1 MKRRN
6 FLKTSLATLPFIT
19 INPTSLFS
27 IVKTNFN
34 IPFKKSDFGDDFLWG
49 VATASYQIEGAWN
62 EDGKGVSIWDT
73 FSQKKKNILNG
84 DNGSVACNFYHS
96 YEKDIQIVKDLN
108 LDVFR
113 FSISWTRIL
122 PNGFGEV
129 NKKGIAFYHK
139 VIDKC
144 LALGIQPWITCYHWD
159 LPQAL
164 EDKGGWAN
172 RTVIDWFS
180 NYVEIIAKEYGD
192 KVKNWMVF
200 NEQMSFVAAGYMGG
214 MHAPGK
220 MNLKKF
226 FKAIHYSNL
235 AHAEGGRVLRGII
248 KNGNIGST
256 WSCSS
261 VEPKTQ
267 AKKHI
272 KAAKKADALFN
283 RMFIEPSLG
292 LGYPFEDLSFINPI
306 KKYILEGD
314 EERIKFDFDFIGC
327 QNYFRTVAKHSVW
340 PPLIWADVIRGK
352 NLVKDK
358 SELTE
363 MGWEVDP
370 SGIYRILKQFGE
382 YGKPIIVTENGV
394 AYKDVVE
401 DKKVHDTKRIKFFE
415 DYLLNV
421 LKAKNEGVDIR
432 GYYIWTLLD
441 NFEWAEGYH
450 PRFGIVHVD
459 FKTQER
465 TIKDSGYWFQQLL
478 KK

>member
-6 FLKTSLATLPFIT
+6 FLKNTLATLPFIT
-19 INPTSLFS
+19 INPLSLFE
-27 IVKTNFN
+27 IVDTNFN
-34 IPFKKSDFGDDFLWG
+34 IPFKKSDFGNDFLWG

-84 DNGSVACNFYHS
+84 DNGNVACDFYHT
-96 YEKDIQIVKDLN
+96 YENDIQIVKDLN
-108 LDVFR
+108 MDVFR

-122 PNGFGEV
+122 PNGIGEI
-129 NKKGIAFYHK
+129 NQKGIEFYHK

-164 EDKGGWAN
+164 EDEGGWAN
-172 RTVIDWFS
+172 RKIIDWFG
-180 NYVEIIAKEYGD
+180 NFVEIIAKEYGD

-200 NEQMSFVAAGYMGG
+200 NEQMSFVGAGYMAGI
-214 MHAPGK
+214 HAPGK
-220 MNLKKF
+220 VSLNKF

-235 AHAEGGRVLRGII
+235 AHAEGGRKLRQFVA
-248 KNGNIGST
+248 NGNIGST
-256 WSCSS
+256 WSCSA

-267 AKKHI
+267 AKKHV

-283 RMFIEPSLG
+283 RMFIEPLLG
-292 LGYPFEDLSFINPI
+292 LGYPFEDLSFINPV
-306 KKYILEGD
+306 KKHIEEGD
-314 EERIKFDFDFIGC
+314 EEKIKFDFDFIGC

-340 PPLIWADVIRGK
+340 PPLIWTDVIKGK
-352 NLVKDK
+352 NLVEDK

-370 SGIYRILKQFGE
+370 SGIYRILKQFGQ

-394 AYKDVVE
+394 AYEDIVE
-401 DKKVHDTKRIKFFE
+401 DNKVHDTKRIQFFE

-459 FKTQER
+459 FETQKR
-465 TIKDSGYWFQQLL
+465 TIKDSGFWFQQLL
-478 KK
+478 K